1 MPIAHS
7 LNKVS
12 KNVAKSTGQM
22 HVKGRKFKQL
32 NRATLREQKL
42 MQKKVKHQ
50 EQKDHELFVIKHFQ
64 DQVLAH
70 SDKEVFLLDD
80 MKAFLEVY
88 LARFDEEIAD
98 LQKEK
103 RAGRPVSSRQKILQE
118 KKKHEQHVYETGFKV
133 VNIADKKT
141 VERLKL
147 WNGSN
152 GGVTVMDFVHIHKD
166 MEALPTKEEKMA
178 E

>member
-42 MQKKVKHQ
+42 TQKKVKYQ
-50 EQKDHELFVIKHFQ
+50 EQKDHELFVIKFFQ
-64 DQVLAH
+64 DKVLEQPE
-70 SDKEVFLLDD
+70 KEVFLLAD
-80 MKAFLEVY
+80 MKAFLEAH

-98 LQKEK
+98 LQSEK

-118 KKKHEQHVYETGFKV
+118 KKKHEQHVYETGFRV
-133 VNIADKKT
+133 VNISDKHT
-141 VERLKL
+141 VEWLKL

-152 GGVTVMDFVHIHKD
+152 GGVTVMDFIHIHKD
-166 MEALPTKEEKMA
+166 MEALPTKEETMT
-178 E
+178 